1 MSIYLL
7 SLLVLLIDEVHA
19 VMLAVAE
26 VPLVL
31 MVFVDVVVADVD
43 HDASPMAMSSLP
55 SSLVAVRTCMS
66 LLMLLLYS
74 HRVNAR

>member
-31 MVFVDVVVADVD
+31 LVVDVVVADVD